1 VKTRLSL
8 LVTCL
13 VLAGCGSG
21 SSSPTVPSIQAAHTY
36 RLADF
41 QPSGKVQPGKPVTV
55 SFEIEQPNGKPLTNY
70 KRGSGPHTGIHLII
84 VRDDLSTIIH
94 RHPPV
99 GADGKLS
106 DSIVFAQPGPY
117 RVVVDAYPNVPTSP
131 SGLPTAQS
139 NFQLFSK
146 IDVAGAYKP
155 QPLPAFSPT
164 ATVGGYHFRIH
175 GTPRLQ
181 AIQSNVIT
189 ISVTDPNGRLAT
201 FTPWFGALA
210 HAIFFRSGSLDY
222 FHTHVCAPGAN
233 GCTSI
238 LGGARVVGSSSTP
251 GRLKVGVLLPVAGT
265 WRLFLQCRV
274 NGHVL
279 TAPFTL
285 EVT

>member
-1 VKTRLSL
+1 
-8 LVTCL
+8 
-13 VLAGCGSG
+13 
-21 SSSPTVPSIQAAHTY
+21 
-36 RLADF
+36 
-41 QPSGKVQPGKPVTV
+41 V
-55 SFEIEQPNGKPLTNY
+55 SFTIEQPDGTPLTDY
-70 KRGSGPHTGIHLII
+70 KRGPGPHTGIHLII
-84 VRDDLSTIIH
+84 VRDDLGTIIH
-94 RHPPV
+94 RHPPI

-106 DSIVFAQPGPY
+106 DTIVFPDPGPY

-131 SGLPTAQS
+131 SGVPTAQS

-155 QPLPAFSPT
+155 QPLPGFQATTT
-164 ATVGGYHFRIH
+164 ADGYRFRIH
-175 GTPRLQ
+175 GRPRLQ
-181 AIQSNVIT
+181 AIQSNLIT
-189 ISVTDPNGRLAT
+189 ISVTDPHGRPAR

-274 NGHVL
+274 NGHIL

-285 EVT
+285 EVS